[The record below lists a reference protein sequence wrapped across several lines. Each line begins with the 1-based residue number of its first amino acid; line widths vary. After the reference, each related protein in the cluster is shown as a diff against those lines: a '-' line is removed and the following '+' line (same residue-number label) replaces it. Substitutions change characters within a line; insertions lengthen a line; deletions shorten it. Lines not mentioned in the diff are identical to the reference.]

1 MRAGLVVSGVGHAAL
16 IALAILGIGMARP
29 FDPTPVESIAVDLIS
44 VEEFTSIRRGVLD
57 SSVVETES
65 PSITESEE
73 PPELAQPTG
82 NTEQDQPTPEDTPD
96 PTPAPTQETAPEP
109 VPEPQP
115 EPEPETPPEP
125 VPPPEPEPQPE
136 PEPVPQP
143 APPPPPEP
151 EPEPAPEPEAPMPEV
166 ATPVE
171 PLEPA
176 ETPPQ
181 PVARTAAVDQKR
193 AAFRQAQENERR
205 EREEAARRQ
214 QAEEER
220 QREARLREEER
231 QRETRRQQDE
241 AARLA
246 DEVANIINSEQS
258 RGATTGQGGT
268 PTLGR
273 EDGTASRLTQSAM
286 AALVAQIRQCLNVP
300 LGAAEAGV
308 TARLEFDIDMAGNAT
323 MPRLLA
329 APTSPLEQAYASA
342 AQRAVQ
348 RCGPYPMAAGEN
360 IRALFDPR
368 EF

>member
-115 EPEPETPPEP
+115 EPEPEIPPEP

-214 QAEEER
+214 Q
-220 QREARLREEER
+220 
-231 QRETRRQQDE
+231 DE

-273 EDGTASRLTQSAM
+273 EDGTASRLTPSAM

-300 LGAAEAGV
+300 MGAAEAGV